1 MIETRD
7 LTELSPVTSERIT
20 DKVFPLDGEDKI
32 SLKII
37 PFIFMHVACLAVFLV
52 GVSLPAV
59 LLCVGL
65 YMLRMWGLTAG
76 FHRYFSHRTY
86 KTSRA
91 FQFILALIGTM
102 AVQKGVLWWAAHHR
116 RHHKYTDEEGD
127 IHSPVQDGFWWS
139 HVGWV
144 ISTKHDETDWEAIKD
159 FAKYPELRWL
169 NKYHV
174 VPGVALA
181 VLCWLALGWQGL
193 VWGFFV
199 STVVLY
205 HGTFTINSLADM
217 WGSRRYKTTDDS
229 RNNFL
234 LALIT
239 GGEGWHNN
247 HHHYMSSVKQ
257 GFYWWEVDF
266 SYYTLRLLAWLRLVW
281 DLRYPPQK
289 LFAARNL

>member
-1 MIETRD
+1 MIESKNIAS
-7 LTELSPVTSERIT
+7 LSTSTLRPET
-20 DKVFPLDGEDKI
+20 KPAFALDGEDKV

-37 PFIFMHVACLAVFLV
+37 PFVFMHVACLGAIFT
-52 GVSLPAV
+52 GVSLEAV

-65 YMLRMWGLTAG
+65 YALRMWGLTAG

-91 FQFILALIGTM
+91 FQFVLALIGTA
-102 AVQKGVLWWAAHHR
+102 AVQKGPLWWAAHHR

-127 IHSPVQDGFWWS
+127 LHSPRQNGFWWS

-144 ISTKHDETDWEAIKD
+144 ISTKYDATDWDAIKD
-159 FAKYPELRWL
+159 FARYPELRWL

-181 VLCWLALGWQGL
+181 VVCFLLMGWQGL

-199 STVVLY
+199 STVILY
-205 HGTFTINSLADM
+205 HGTFTINSLAHM
-217 WGSRRYKTTDDS
+217 WGSQRYQTKDDS
-229 RNNFL
+229 RNNL
-234 LALIT
+234 WLALLT

-247 HHHYMSSVKQ
+247 HHYYMSSVNQ

-266 SYYTLRLLAWLRLVW
+266 SYYALRVLSWLRIVW
-281 DLRYPPQK
+281 DLRTPPRH
-289 LFAARNL
+289 LLEANNP